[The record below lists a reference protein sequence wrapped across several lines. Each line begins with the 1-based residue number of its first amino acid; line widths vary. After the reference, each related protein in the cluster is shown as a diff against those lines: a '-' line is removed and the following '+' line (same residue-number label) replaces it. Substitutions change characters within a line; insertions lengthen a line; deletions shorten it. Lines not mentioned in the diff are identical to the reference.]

1 MEKNFNLGDFE
12 HVTII
17 SVTRAGLTISG
28 LKWQKGNSSLRDFS
42 SQPVYEEYYL
52 WLYSIAKPT
61 LCICTNK
68 NRCFF
73 HLKAHIWNR

>member
-28 LKWQKGNSSLRDFS
+28 LKW
-42 SQPVYEEYYL
+42 
-52 WLYSIAKPT
+52 
-61 LCICTNK
+61 
-68 NRCFF
+68 
-73 HLKAHIWNR
+73 